1 MTIPWADFLTH
12 FCVFTA
18 RSLDRTIEIDITGRD
33 NQHAAVRPRRNRES
47 ARRTTHAA
55 QRAPRDGRLFTDCA
69 WISFDASIPAGV
81 VTKDSPDTSFRYT
94 AAKRQVRARKRLSAL
109 ACRSAPG

>member
-12 FCVFTA
+12 FHVFTA
-18 RSLDRTIEIDITGRD
+18 LSLDRTIEIDITRRD
-33 NQHAAVRPRRNRES
+33 NQHAAVGSGRNRES

-55 QRAPRDGRLFTDCA
+55 KRAPGDRRLFAECA

-81 VTKDSPDTSFRYT
+81 VAKNSPDTSFLYT

-109 ACRSAPG
+109 ACHSAPG